1 MSLVRPAF
9 LIAAKDLRQRLRDRS
24 ALILAFIAPLVIAT
38 IVSFALGGTGSFRAT
53 FAVVD
58 LDKGDVSRG
67 FLDGIRNA
75 PGLRDAVTIREVAD
89 VAEARRLIGAGTVS
103 AGIVLPAGFTQ
114 AVQSGTSTRLEVL
127 RSVESRIGAEVAEAI
142 TRSFAA
148 DLDATRLS
156 IETAIATGGAGT
168 PPDPGRI
175 RAVAAAAAAGRSPV
189 SLVDGNAGGRAV
201 SPASYFG
208 PSMAIFFL
216 FFTVQYGAIGILTER
231 RTGTLQRLI
240 AAPIRRES
248 IVLGKTLGTFLLGLL
263 SLATMIVATSLL
275 LGASW
280 GDPVAVAV
288 IAVSI
293 VLAAMGVTALAASQ
307 ARTAGQADGFAS
319 IVTMGM
325 ALLGGN
331 FVPLQ
336 GAPEVMRTIAL
347 ATPNG
352 LALRALGDL
361 VAEGGG
367 IVSVLPY
374 VAGILAFALVCG
386 GIAVIRARQAVSV

>member
-24 ALILAFIAPLVIAT
+24 ALIVAFAAPLVIAT
-38 IVSFALGGTGSFRAT
+38 IVSFALGGSGSFRAT

-58 LDKGDVSRG
+58 LDKGDVTRG
-67 FLDGIRNA
+67 FLDGLRNA
-75 PGLRDAVTIREVAD
+75 PGLREAVTLKEVAD
-89 VAEARRLIGAGTVS
+89 VAEARRLIAVGQAGAAIVFPSGLSAAAQAGTG
-103 AGIVLPAGFTQ
+103 ARI
-114 AVQSGTSTRLEVL
+114 EVL

-148 DLDATRLS
+148 DFDATRLS
-156 IETAIATGGAGT
+156 IGTAIASGAAGV
-168 PPDPGRI
+168 PPDPVRI
-175 RAVAAAAAAGRSPV
+175 RAISADAAAASTPLR
-189 SLVDGNAGGRAV
+189 LVDGNAGGREV
-201 SPASYFG
+201 KPASYFG

-216 FFTVQYGAIGILTER
+216 FFTVQYGAIGILNER
-231 RTGTLQRLI
+231 RSGTLQRLL

-248 IVLGKTLGTFLLGLL
+248 IILGKSLGTFLLGLT
-263 SLATMIVATSLL
+263 SLGTMIVATTLL

-280 GDPVAVAV
+280 GDPVAVAA

-307 ARTAGQADGFAS
+307 ARTAGQAEGLAS

-336 GAPEVMRTIAL
+336 SAPEAMRTLAL

-361 VAEGGG
+361 VADGGG
-367 IVSVLPY
+367 IMTVLPY
-374 VAGILAFALVCG
+374 LAGILAFAVICG
-386 GIAVIRARQAVSV
+386 GIAVFRARQAVGG

>member
-1 MSLVRPAF
+1 MNLVRPAF

-24 ALILAFIAPLVIAT
+24 ALILAFVAPLVIAT

-53 FAVVD
+53 FAIVD
-58 LDKGDVSRG
+58 LDKGDVSHG

-75 PGLRDAVTIREVAD
+75 PGLRDAVTLREVAD

-103 AGIVLPAGFTQ
+103 AGIVLPAGFSQ
-114 AVQSGTSTRLEVL
+114 AVQAGTSTRLEVL

-156 IETAIATGGAGT
+156 IETAIASGAAGS
-168 PPDPGRI
+168 PPDPARI
-175 RAVAAAAAAGRSPV
+175 RALAVDAAAIRTP
-189 SLVDGNAGGRAV
+189 LRMVDGNAGGREV
-201 SPASYFG
+201 KPASYFG

-216 FFTVQYGAIGILTER
+216 FFTVQFGAIGILNER
-231 RTGTLQRLI
+231 RAGTLQRLL

-248 IVLGKTLGTFLLGLL
+248 IVLGKSLGTFLLGLL
-263 SLATMIVATSLL
+263 SLVTMIVATTLL

-280 GDPVAVAV
+280 GDPIAVAA

-307 ARTAGQADGFAS
+307 AKTAGQADGFAS

-331 FVPLQ
+331 FVPLE
-336 GAPEVMRTIAL
+336 GAPEAMRTVAL

-361 VAEGGG
+361 VADGGG
-367 IVSVLPY
+367 ILTVLPY
-374 VAGILAFALVCG
+374 IAGILAFAIICG
-386 GIAVIRARQAVSV
+386 GIAVFRARQVVSG

>member
-1 MSLVRPAF
+1 MNLVRPAF

-24 ALILAFIAPLVIAT
+24 AVILAFVAPLVIAT

-53 FAVVD
+53 FAIVD
-58 LDKGDVSRG
+58 LDKGDVSHG

-75 PGLRDAVTIREVAD
+75 PGLRDAVTLREVAD

-103 AGIVLPAGFTQ
+103 AGIVLPAGFSQ
-114 AVQSGTSTRLEVL
+114 AVQAGTSTRLEVL

-156 IETAIATGGAGT
+156 IETAIASGAAGS
-168 PPDPGRI
+168 PPDPARI
-175 RAVAAAAAAGRSPV
+175 RALAVDAAAIRTP
-189 SLVDGNAGGRAV
+189 LRMVDGNAGGREV
-201 SPASYFG
+201 KPASYFG

-216 FFTVQYGAIGILTER
+216 FFTVQFGAIGILNER
-231 RTGTLQRLI
+231 RAGTLQRLL

-248 IVLGKTLGTFLLGLL
+248 IVLGKSLGTFLLGLL
-263 SLATMIVATSLL
+263 SLVTMIVATTLL

-280 GDPVAVAV
+280 GDPIAVAA

-307 ARTAGQADGFAS
+307 AKTAGQADGFAS

-331 FVPLQ
+331 FVPLE
-336 GAPEVMRTIAL
+336 GAPEAMRTVAL

-361 VAEGGG
+361 VADGGG
-367 IVSVLPY
+367 ILTVLPY
-374 VAGILAFALVCG
+374 IAGILAFAIICG
-386 GIAVIRARQAVSV
+386 GIAVFRARQVVSG

>member
-1 MSLVRPAF
+1 MSLVRPAL

-24 ALILAFIAPLVIAT
+24 ALILAFVAPLVIAA
-38 IVSFALGGTGSFRAT
+38 IVSFALSGTGSFRAT
-53 FAVVD
+53 FAIVD
-58 LDKGDVSRG
+58 LDKGPVARG
-67 FLDGIRNA
+67 FVDGIRDA
-75 PGLRDAVTIREVAD
+75 PGLRDAVTIREVTD
-89 VAEARRLIGAGTVS
+89 VAEARRLIGAGSAS
-103 AGIVLPAGFTQ
+103 AGIVLPTGFSQ
-114 AVQSGTSTRLEVL
+114 AVQAGTPTRLEVL

-148 DLDATRLS
+148 DLDAARLT
-156 IETAIATGGAGT
+156 IEIAVATGVAGT
-168 PPDPGRI
+168 PPDPARI
-175 RAVAAAAAAGRSPV
+175 RAIAAEAAAARTPV
-189 SLVDGNAGGRAV
+189 RMVDGSAGGRDV
-201 SPASYFG
+201 RPASYFG

-216 FFTVQYGAIGILTER
+216 FFTVQFGAIGILTER
-231 RTGTLQRLI
+231 RAGTLQRLL

-248 IVLGKTLGTFLLGLL
+248 IVLGKSLGTFLLGLL
-263 SLATMIVATSLL
+263 SLATMIVATTLL

-280 GDPVAVAV
+280 GDPIAVAA

-307 ARTAGQADGFAS
+307 AKTAGQADGFAS

-331 FVPLQ
+331 FVPIQ
-336 GAPEVMRTIAL
+336 GAPEPMRAIAL

-361 VAEGGG
+361 VADGGG
-367 IVSVLPY
+367 IVTVLPY
-374 VAGILAFALVCG
+374 IAGILAFALVCG
-386 GIAVIRARQAVSV
+386 GIAVIRARQAVSG

>member
-1 MSLVRPAF
+1 M
-9 LIAAKDLRQRLRDRS
+9 
-24 ALILAFIAPLVIAT
+24 
-38 IVSFALGGTGSFRAT
+38 SFALGGSGSFRAT

-58 LDKGDVSRG
+58 LDKGDVTRG
-67 FLDGIRNA
+67 FLDGLRNA
-75 PGLRDAVTIREVAD
+75 PGLREAVTLKEVAD
-89 VAEARRLIGAGTVS
+89 VAEARRLIAVGQAGAAIVFPSGLSAAAQAGTG
-103 AGIVLPAGFTQ
+103 ARI
-114 AVQSGTSTRLEVL
+114 EVL

-156 IETAIATGGAGT
+156 IGTAIASGAAGV
-168 PPDPGRI
+168 PPDPVRI
-175 RAVAAAAAAGRSPV
+175 RAIAADAAAASTPLR
-189 SLVDGNAGGRAV
+189 LVDGNAGGREV
-201 SPASYFG
+201 KPASYFG

-216 FFTVQYGAIGILTER
+216 FFTVQYGAIGILNER
-231 RTGTLQRLI
+231 RSGTLQRLL
-240 AAPIRRES
+240 AAPIQRES
-248 IVLGKTLGTFLLGLL
+248 IILGKSLGTFLLGLT
-263 SLATMIVATSLL
+263 SLGTMIVATTLL

-280 GDPVAVAV
+280 GDPVAVAA

-307 ARTAGQADGFAS
+307 ARSAGQAEGLAS

-336 GAPEVMRTIAL
+336 SAPEAMRTLAL

-361 VAEGGG
+361 VADGGG
-367 IVSVLPY
+367 IMTVLPY
-374 VAGILAFALVCG
+374 LAGILAFAVICG
-386 GIAVIRARQAVSV
+386 GIAVFRARQAVGG

>member
-1 MSLVRPAF
+1 VSLVRPAL

-24 ALILAFIAPLVIAT
+24 ALILAFVAPLVIAA
-38 IVSFALGGTGSFRAT
+38 IVSFALGDTGAFRAT
-53 FAVVD
+53 YAIVD
-58 LDKGDVSRG
+58 LDKGAVSRG
-67 FLDGIRNA
+67 FLDRIRDA
-75 PGLRDAVTIREVAD
+75 PGLRDAVTLREAAD

-103 AGIVLPAGFTQ
+103 AAIVLPAGFSQ
-114 AVQSGTSTRLEVL
+114 AVQGGTSTRLEVL
-127 RSVESRIGAEVAEAI
+127 RSVESRIGAEVAESL

-148 DLDATRLS
+148 DLDATRLT
-156 IETAIATGGAGT
+156 IETAIATGAAGT
-168 PPDPGRI
+168 PPDPARI
-175 RAVAAAAAAGRSPV
+175 RAIAAEAAAVRSPV
-189 SLVDGNAGGRAV
+189 RMVDGNAGGRAV
-201 SPASYFG
+201 KPASYFG

-216 FFTVQYGAIGILTER
+216 FFTVQYGAIGILNER
-231 RTGTLQRLI
+231 RGGTLQRLL

-248 IVLGKTLGTFLLGLL
+248 IVLGKSLGTFLLGLI
-263 SLATMIVATSLL
+263 SLVTMIVATTLL

-280 GDPVAVAV
+280 GDPVAVAAV
-288 IAVSI
+288 AVSI

-307 ARTAGQADGFAS
+307 AKTAGQADGFAS
-319 IVTMGM
+319 IVTMGL

-336 GAPEVMRTIAL
+336 GAPEAMRTIAL

-361 VAEGGG
+361 VADGGG

-374 VAGILAFALVCG
+374 IAGILAFAVICG
-386 GIAVIRARQAVSV
+386 GIATVRARGVVTG